1 MAKQQSNEAAA
12 TTGYTRGAVTAEKVF
27 DTIQFPV
34 SPEKMFHLAHLV
46 NVTSETVESE
56 KSEAY
61 DCITFTFKEV
71 GGQSIYSHREFAIT
85 KPFTD
90 KSGNEHSIEEQCG
103 WQDRVLAQLYN
114 VYMGLNAHVDA
125 KLGDG
130 AESDAD
136 FFAKIANAFNTNRNG
151 KAIYQNDKSQPI
163 PVWLKLVYVGN
174 YVKFPSFGN
183 FIDLFVDGKPTN
195 LRANKGDVF
204 TAPSANKPNVPTG
217 GATSTQSMPPGFSY

>member
-1 MAKQQSNEAAA
+1 MAKQQAETEKTYS
-12 TTGYTRGAVTAEKVF
+12 RGAVTAEKVF

-34 SPEKMFHLAHLV
+34 SPEKMFHLGHLI
-46 NVTSETVESE
+46 NVIAETVESE
-56 KSEAY
+56 KNEPY

-71 GGQSIYSHREFAIT
+71 NGQSIYSHREFAIT

-90 KSGNEHSIEEQCG
+90 KSGNEHTIEEQCG

-125 KLGDG
+125 KLGDN

-136 FFAKIANAFNTNRNG
+136 FFAKVANSFNTNRNG
-151 KAIYQNDKSQPI
+151 KPIYQNDKAQPM

-183 FIDLFVDGKPTN
+183 FIDLYVEGKPTN
-195 LRANKGDVF
+195 LRSNKGDVF
-204 TAPSANKPNVPTG
+204 TPPSANKPNVPPTG
-217 GATSTQSMPPGFSY
+217 GAGGAAPSMPPGFSY